1 MPRSQKTGIT
11 PKPSAHRAFKPI
23 RQIREPDVLRQ
34 FLFHSGFSKGEI
46 RTTAFSGAI
55 PPLTNRLGRRTGHL
69 NKEAAVL
76 YAIVAV
82 PPFMAIAWM
91 YREDY
96 VRAGYLIFPANGEER
111 FSAWITSIP
120 SLALFMVGLRAV
132 SASNGGAF
140 QFSATVILGSGLLYY
155 AMRQVFLHSRIAA
168 RQLLMATIVYLPLQF
183 LIFVLA
189 KN

>member
-34 FLFHSGFSKGEI
+34 FLFHSGFSQGEI

-96 VRAGYLIFPANGEER
+96 DRAGYLVLPPGKPRVPVVTLQTILPL
-111 FSAWITSIP
+111 
-120 SLALFMVGLRAV
+120 LALVAISVVQFPTRSCAAILLALGFLYFGLKFMLERTRI
-132 SASNGGAF
+132 SARR
-140 QFSATVILGSGLLYY
+140 LL
-155 AMRQVFLHSRIAA
+155 AA
-168 RQLLMATIVYLPLQF
+168 SIVYLPLLF
-183 LIFVLA
+183 RLSATLCSSA
-189 KN
+189 R